1 MARFWET
8 IQIWKKKPM
17 QYKEGREYRFTD
29 LDDSDITAIEL
40 LLDNYENVVY
50 HYHQAR
56 VVEEGDVARLQ
67 FGYTIL
73 SSGKHDI
80 DTLNA
85 DTHFQTIMG
94 DILSHL
100 LMAIKDEQ
108 IRADNSKKLDIQ

>member
-1 MARFWET
+1 
-8 IQIWKKKPM
+8 M

-29 LDDSDITAIEL
+29 LDESDITAIEL

-56 VVEEGDVARLQ
+56 VVEEGDIARLQ

-73 SSGKHDI
+73 SSGNHDI
-80 DTLNA
+80 DTLNEDA
-85 DTHFQTIMG
+85 QFQTIMG

-100 LMAIKDEQ
+100 LIAIKDEQ
-108 IRADNSKKLDIQ
+108 IRTDNSKKLDLQ